1 MYIKGFD
8 KDLRCRGMQFE
19 VGKEY
24 STGAADA
31 DIKLCSN
38 TVFHFCDSLQKVNS
52 YYSVIPKEDNRFC
65 EIEVLGALVSDDTK
79 CGSNR
84 IRIVRE
90 ILGDEL
96 NIMRGL
102 TNGNAGI
109 FNGGNWNSGD
119 WNSGNRNSGDWNS
132 GNRNSG
138 DWNSGDWNSG
148 NCNSG
153 DRNSG
158 DCNSGNRNSGDWNSG
173 NRNSGD
179 RNSGNWNSG
188 DWNSGDWNSGN
199 CNSGDRNSGDRN
211 SGNWNS
217 GDCNSGNR
225 NSGNWNSGDWNS
237 GNCNSG
243 NCNSGNCNSGDWNS
257 GDWNSG
263 NWNSGFFCTNSPKL
277 RLFNKETD
285 FTMEEFMKTEWYA
298 VLTSGEFYLTKW
310 RAYTDEEKAQ
320 DERKRF
326 IVGELIT
333 IPYKEACAN
342 WWASLSDEDKAIIK
356 TIPNFDKE
364 IFKEITLID
373 V

>member
-24 STGAADA
+24 STGVADA
-31 DIKLCSN
+31 DISLCTN
-38 TVFHFCDSLQKVNS
+38 TVFHFCDSLQKVHTH
-52 YYSVIPKEDNRFC
+52 YSVIPEKDNRFC

-102 TNGNAGI
+102 TDGNTGV
-109 FNGGNWNSGD
+109 F
-119 WNSGNRNSGDWNS
+119 NSGN
-132 GNRNSG
+132 
-138 DWNSGDWNSG
+138 WNSG

-153 DRNSG
+153 D
-158 DCNSGNRNSGDWNSG
+158 CNSGNWNSG
-173 NRNSGD
+173 NWNSGIFNSGNWNSGNWNSGS

-188 DWNSGDWNSGN
+188 S
-199 CNSGDRNSGDRN
+199 RNI
-211 SGNWNS
+211 GNW
-217 GDCNSGNR
+217 

-237 GNCNSG
+237 GNF
-243 NCNSGNCNSGDWNS
+243 
-257 GDWNSG
+257 
-263 NWNSGFFCTNSPKL
+263 NSGFFCTNSPKL

-298 VLTSGEFYLTKW
+298 VLTSGEFNLTKW

-320 DERKRF
+320 DEQKRF
-326 IVGELIT
+326 IGGELIT

-342 WWASLSDEDKAIIK
+342 WWASLSEKDKAIIK
-356 TIPNFDKE
+356 TIPNFDAN
-364 IFKEITLID
+364 IFAEITGID
-373 V
+373 VTNI

>member
-24 STGAADA
+24 STGVADA
-31 DIKLCSN
+31 DISLCTN
-38 TVFHFCDSLQKVNS
+38 TVFHFCDSLRKVHTH
-52 YYSVIPKEDNRFC
+52 YSVIPEEDNRFC

-102 TNGNAGI
+102 TDGNTGV
-109 FNGGNWNSGD
+109 FNSGD
-119 WNSGNRNSGDWNS
+119 CNSGYINSGNRNSGNWNSGNRNSGDWNS

-138 DWNSGDWNSG
+138 DWNSGRGNSG
-148 NCNSG
+148 S
-153 DRNSG
+153 
-158 DCNSGNRNSGDWNSG
+158 
-173 NRNSGD
+173 
-179 RNSGNWNSG
+179 
-188 DWNSGDWNSGN
+188 
-199 CNSGDRNSGDRN
+199 
-211 SGNWNS
+211 
-217 GDCNSGNR
+217 R

-243 NCNSGNCNSGDWNS
+243 
-257 GDWNSG
+257 
-263 NWNSGFFCTNSPKL
+263 FFCTNSPKL
-277 RLFNKETD
+277 RLFNKETN

-320 DERKRF
+320 DERKRL
-326 IVGELIT
+326 IGGELIT

-342 WWASLSDEDKAIIK
+342 WWASLSEKDKAIIK
-356 TIPNFDKE
+356 TIPNFDAN
-364 IFKEITLID
+364 IFAEITGID
-373 V
+373 VTNI

>member
-31 DIKLCSN
+31 DISLCTN
-38 TVFHFCDSLQKVNS
+38 TVFHFCDSLKKVHTH
-52 YYSVIPKEDNRFC
+52 YSVIPEEDNRFC

-102 TNGNAGI
+102 TDGNTGV
-109 FNGGNWNSGD
+109 F
-119 WNSGNRNSGDWNS
+119 
-132 GNRNSG
+132 
-138 DWNSGDWNSG
+138 
-148 NCNSG
+148 
-153 DRNSG
+153 
-158 DCNSGNRNSGDWNSG
+158 
-173 NRNSGD
+173 
-179 RNSGNWNSG
+179 
-188 DWNSGDWNSGN
+188 
-199 CNSGDRNSGDRN
+199 N

-217 GDCNSGNR
+217 GDCNSGDWNSGYYNSGNRNSGNWNSGSRNSGDWNSGSRNSGDWNSGRGNSGSR

-237 GNCNSG
+237 GNC
-243 NCNSGNCNSGDWNS
+243 
-257 GDWNSG
+257 
-263 NWNSGFFCTNSPKL
+263 NSGFFCTNSPKL

-285 FTMEEFMKTEWYA
+285 FTMEEFIKTEWYA
-298 VLTSGEFYLTKW
+298 VLTSGEFNLTKW
-310 RAYTDEEKAQ
+310 RAYTNEEKAQ

-326 IVGELIT
+326 IGGELIA

-342 WWASLSDEDKAIIK
+342 WWASLSEKDKAIIK
-356 TIPNFDKE
+356 TIPNFDAN
-364 IFKEITLID
+364 IFAEITGID
-373 V
+373 VTNI

>member
-24 STGAADA
+24 STGVADA
-31 DIKLCSN
+31 DISLCTN
-38 TVFHFCDSLQKVNS
+38 TVFHFCDSLRKVHTH
-52 YYSVIPKEDNRFC
+52 YSVIPEEDNRFC

-102 TNGNAGI
+102 TDGNTGV
-109 FNGGNWNSGD
+109 FNSGDWNSGNCNSGD
-119 WNSGNRNSGDWNS
+119 CNSGNCNSGSRNSGNWNSGNRNSGDWNS

-138 DWNSGDWNSG
+138 DWNSGRGNSG
-148 NCNSG
+148 S
-153 DRNSG
+153 
-158 DCNSGNRNSGDWNSG
+158 
-173 NRNSGD
+173 
-179 RNSGNWNSG
+179 
-188 DWNSGDWNSGN
+188 
-199 CNSGDRNSGDRN
+199 
-211 SGNWNS
+211 
-217 GDCNSGNR
+217 R

-237 GNCNSG
+237 GNC
-243 NCNSGNCNSGDWNS
+243 
-257 GDWNSG
+257 
-263 NWNSGFFCTNSPKL
+263 NSGFFCTNSPKL

-298 VLTSGEFYLTKW
+298 VLTSGGFNLTKW

-326 IVGELIT
+326 IGGKLIT

-342 WWASLSDEDKAIIK
+342 WWASLSEKDKAIIK
-356 TIPNFDKE
+356 TIPNFDAN
-364 IFKEITLID
+364 IFAEITGID
-373 V
+373 VTNI

>member
-24 STGAADA
+24 STGVADA
-31 DIKLCSN
+31 DISLCTN
-38 TVFHFCDSLQKVNS
+38 TVFHFCDSLRKVHTH
-52 YYSVIPKEDNRFC
+52 YSIIPEEDNRFC

-102 TNGNAGI
+102 TDGNTGVFNSGNRNSGI
-109 FNGGNWNSGD
+109 FNSGDCNSGGR
-119 WNSGNRNSGDWNS
+119 NSGNRNSGIFNSGSRNSGDWNS
-132 GNRNSG
+132 GS
-138 DWNSGDWNSG
+138 
-148 NCNSG
+148 
-153 DRNSG
+153 
-158 DCNSGNRNSGDWNSG
+158 
-173 NRNSGD
+173 

-188 DWNSGDWNSGN
+188 RGNSGS
-199 CNSGDRNSGDRN
+199 
-211 SGNWNS
+211 
-217 GDCNSGNR
+217 R

-243 NCNSGNCNSGDWNS
+243 RGNSGSRNSGNWNS

-263 NWNSGFFCTNSPKL
+263 NCNSGFFCTNSPKL

-298 VLTSGEFYLTKW
+298 VLTSGEFNLTKW

-326 IVGELIT
+326 ISGELIT

-342 WWASLSDEDKAIIK
+342 WWASLSEKDKAIIK
-356 TIPNFDKE
+356 TIPNFDAN
-364 IFKEITLID
+364 IFAEITGID
-373 V
+373 VTNI

>member
-31 DIKLCSN
+31 DISLCTN
-38 TVFHFCDSLQKVNS
+38 TVFHFCDSLKKVHIH
-52 YYSVIPKEDNRFC
+52 YSVIPKENNRFC

-90 ILGDEL
+90 ISGDEL

-102 TNGNAGI
+102 TNGNTGI
-109 FNGGNWNSGD
+109 FNSGNWNSGYCNSGNWNSGYWNSGSRNSGNWNSGSHNSGD
-119 WNSGNRNSGDWNS
+119 WNSGSRNSGDWNS
-132 GNRNSG
+132 GRGNSG
-138 DWNSGDWNSG
+138 S
-148 NCNSG
+148 
-153 DRNSG
+153 
-158 DCNSGNRNSGDWNSG
+158 
-173 NRNSGD
+173 
-179 RNSGNWNSG
+179 
-188 DWNSGDWNSGN
+188 
-199 CNSGDRNSGDRN
+199 
-211 SGNWNS
+211 
-217 GDCNSGNR
+217 R

-237 GNCNSG
+237 GNC
-243 NCNSGNCNSGDWNS
+243 
-257 GDWNSG
+257 
-263 NWNSGFFCTNSPKL
+263 NSGFFCTNSPKL

-285 FTMEEFMKTEWYA
+285 FTMEEFIKTEWYA
-298 VLTSGEFYLTKW
+298 VLTSGEFNLTKW

-326 IVGELIT
+326 IGGELIT

-342 WWASLSDEDKAIIK
+342 WWASLSEKDKAIIK
-356 TIPNFDKE
+356 TIPNFDAN
-364 IFKEITLID
+364 IFAEITGID
-373 V
+373 VTNI

>member
-24 STGAADA
+24 STGVADA
-31 DIKLCSN
+31 DISLCTN
-38 TVFHFCDSLQKVNS
+38 TVFHFCDSLRKVHTH
-52 YYSVIPKEDNRFC
+52 YSVIPEEDNRFC

-109 FNGGNWNSGD
+109 FNSGNWNSGD
-119 WNSGNRNSGDWNS
+119 WNSGDCNSGYINSGNRNSGNWNSGNRNSGDWNS

-138 DWNSGDWNSG
+138 DWNSGRGNSG
-148 NCNSG
+148 S
-153 DRNSG
+153 
-158 DCNSGNRNSGDWNSG
+158 
-173 NRNSGD
+173 
-179 RNSGNWNSG
+179 
-188 DWNSGDWNSGN
+188 
-199 CNSGDRNSGDRN
+199 
-211 SGNWNS
+211 
-217 GDCNSGNR
+217 R

-237 GNCNSG
+237 GNC
-243 NCNSGNCNSGDWNS
+243 
-257 GDWNSG
+257 
-263 NWNSGFFCTNSPKL
+263 NSGFFCTNSPKL

-298 VLTSGEFYLTKW
+298 VLTSGKFNLTKW
-310 RAYTDEEKAQ
+310 RTYTDEEKAQ
-320 DERKRF
+320 DERKRR
-326 IVGELIT
+326 IGGELIT

-342 WWASLSDEDKAIIK
+342 WWASLSEKDKAIIK
-356 TIPNFDKE
+356 TIPNFDAN
-364 IFKEITLID
+364 IFAEITGID
-373 V
+373 VTNI

>member
-24 STGAADA
+24 STGAADT
-31 DIKLCSN
+31 DIKLCTN
-38 TVFHFCDSLQKVNS
+38 TVFHFCDSLKKVHTH
-52 YYSVIPKEDNRFC
+52 YSVIPEEDNRFC

-109 FNGGNWNSGD
+109 FN
-119 WNSGNRNSGDWNS
+119 
-132 GNRNSG
+132 SG

-148 NCNSG
+148 
-153 DRNSG
+153 
-158 DCNSGNRNSGDWNSG
+158 DCNSGYINSGNRNSGNWNSGSRNSGDWNSG
-173 NRNSGD
+173 SR
-179 RNSGNWNSG
+179 NSG
-188 DWNSGDWNSGN
+188 DWNSGRGNSG
-199 CNSGDRNSGDRN
+199 S
-211 SGNWNS
+211 
-217 GDCNSGNR
+217 R

-237 GNCNSG
+237 GNC
-243 NCNSGNCNSGDWNS
+243 
-257 GDWNSG
+257 
-263 NWNSGFFCTNSPKL
+263 NSGFFCTNSPKL

-298 VLTSGEFYLTKW
+298 VLTSGEFNLTKW
-310 RAYTDEEKAQ
+310 RTYTDEEKAQ
-320 DERKRF
+320 DERKRL
-326 IVGELIT
+326 IGGELIT

-342 WWASLSDEDKAIIK
+342 WWASLSEKDKAIIK
-356 TIPNFDKE
+356 TIPNFDAN
-364 IFKEITLID
+364 IFAEITGID
-373 V
+373 VTNI

>member
-8 KDLRCRGMQFE
+8 KNLRCRGMQFE

-24 STGAADA
+24 STGVADA
-31 DIKLCSN
+31 DISLCTN
-38 TVFHFCDSLQKVNS
+38 TVFHFCDSLKKVHTH
-52 YYSVIPKEDNRFC
+52 YSVIPEENNRFC

-102 TNGNAGI
+102 TDGNAGI
-109 FNGGNWNSGD
+109 FNSGNCNSGDCNSGDCNSGYWNSGNCNSGN

-132 GNRNSG
+132 GR
-138 DWNSGDWNSG
+138 
-148 NCNSG
+148 
-153 DRNSG
+153 
-158 DCNSGNRNSGDWNSG
+158 
-173 NRNSGD
+173 
-179 RNSGNWNSG
+179 RNSGNW
-188 DWNSGDWNSGN
+188 
-199 CNSGDRNSGDRN
+199 
-211 SGNWNS
+211 
-217 GDCNSGNR
+217 

-243 NCNSGNCNSGDWNS
+243 N
-257 GDWNSG
+257 WNSG

-298 VLTSGEFYLTKW
+298 VLTSGEFNLTKW
-310 RAYTDEEKAQ
+310 RVYTDEEKAQ
-320 DERKRF
+320 DEQKRF
-326 IVGELIT
+326 IGGELIT

-342 WWASLSDEDKAIIK
+342 WWASLSEKDKAIIK
-356 TIPNFDKE
+356 TIPNFDAN
-364 IFKEITLID
+364 IFAEITGID
-373 V
+373 VTNI

>member
-24 STGAADA
+24 STGVADA
-31 DIKLCSN
+31 DISLCTN
-38 TVFHFCDSLQKVNS
+38 TVFHFCDSLRKVHTH
-52 YYSVIPKEDNRFC
+52 YSVIPEEDNRFC

-109 FNGGNWNSGD
+109 FNSGNYNSGDWNSGD
-119 WNSGNRNSGDWNS
+119 CNSGYINSGNRNSGNWNSGNRNSGDWNS

-138 DWNSGDWNSG
+138 DWNSGRGNSG
-148 NCNSG
+148 S
-153 DRNSG
+153 
-158 DCNSGNRNSGDWNSG
+158 
-173 NRNSGD
+173 
-179 RNSGNWNSG
+179 
-188 DWNSGDWNSGN
+188 
-199 CNSGDRNSGDRN
+199 
-211 SGNWNS
+211 
-217 GDCNSGNR
+217 R

-237 GNCNSG
+237 GNC
-243 NCNSGNCNSGDWNS
+243 
-257 GDWNSG
+257 
-263 NWNSGFFCTNSPKL
+263 NSGFFCTNSPKL

-298 VLTSGEFYLTKW
+298 VLTSGEFNLTKW

-326 IVGELIT
+326 IRGELIT

-342 WWASLSDEDKAIIK
+342 WWASLSEKDKAIIK
-356 TIPNFDKE
+356 TIPNFDAN
-364 IFKEITLID
+364 IFAEITGID
-373 V
+373 VTNI

>member
-24 STGAADA
+24 SIGVADA
-31 DIKLCSN
+31 DISLCTN
-38 TVFHFCDSLQKVNS
+38 TVFHFCDSLKKVHT
-52 YYSVIPKEDNRFC
+52 YYSVKPEEDNRFC

-119 WNSGNRNSGDWNS
+119 WNNGNRNSGDWNSGNCNSGNCNS

-153 DRNSG
+153 
-158 DCNSGNRNSGDWNSG
+158 
-173 NRNSGD
+173 
-179 RNSGNWNSG
+179 NWNSG
-188 DWNSGDWNSGN
+188 DWNSCNHSSGCFNVKSNKIYFFDKPSNWTYQDWS
-199 CNSGDRNSGDRN
+199 SSVAKRTM
-211 SGNWNS
+211 
-217 GDCNSGNR
+217 DCVPSNLV
-225 NSGNWNSGDWNS
+225 WV
-237 GNCNSG
+237 
-243 NCNSGNCNSGDWNS
+243 
-257 GDWNSG
+257 
-263 NWNSGFFCTNSPKL
+263 
-277 RLFNKETD
+277 
-285 FTMEEFMKTEWYA
+285 EFARM
-298 VLTSGEFYLTKW
+298 
-310 RAYTDEEKAQ
+310 TDEEKESYPAAKATGGYLRKIPN
-320 DERKRF
+320 DELAAIRN
-326 IVGELIT
+326 E
-333 IPYKEACAN
+333 
-342 WWASLSDEDKAIIK
+342 WWAGLSPSEKDEILKL
-356 TIPNFDKE
+356 PNFDAE
-364 IFKEITLID
+364 IFKKITMID
-373 V
+373 VKNG

>member
-24 STGAADA
+24 STGVADA
-31 DIKLCSN
+31 DISLCTN
-38 TVFHFCDSLQKVNS
+38 TVFHFCDSLRKVHTH
-52 YYSVIPKEDNRFC
+52 YSIIPEEDNRFC

-102 TNGNAGI
+102 TDGNTGVFNSGNRNSGI
-109 FNGGNWNSGD
+109 FNSGDCNSGGR
-119 WNSGNRNSGDWNS
+119 NSGNRNSGIFNSGSRNSGDWNS
-132 GNRNSG
+132 GS
-138 DWNSGDWNSG
+138 
-148 NCNSG
+148 
-153 DRNSG
+153 
-158 DCNSGNRNSGDWNSG
+158 
-173 NRNSGD
+173 

-188 DWNSGDWNSGN
+188 RGNSGS
-199 CNSGDRNSGDRN
+199 
-211 SGNWNS
+211 
-217 GDCNSGNR
+217 R

-237 GNCNSG
+237 GNC
-243 NCNSGNCNSGDWNS
+243 
-257 GDWNSG
+257 
-263 NWNSGFFCTNSPKL
+263 NSGFFCTNSPKL

-298 VLTSGEFYLTKW
+298 VLTSGEFNLTKW

-326 IVGELIT
+326 ISGELIT

-342 WWASLSDEDKAIIK
+342 WWASLSEKDKAIIK
-356 TIPNFDKE
+356 TIPNFDAN
-364 IFKEITLID
+364 IFAEITGID
-373 V
+373 VTNI

>member
-24 STGAADA
+24 STGVADA
-31 DIKLCSN
+31 DISLCTN
-38 TVFHFCDSLQKVNS
+38 TVFHFCDSLRKVHTH
-52 YYSVIPKEDNRFC
+52 YSVIPEEDNRFC

-102 TNGNAGI
+102 TDGNTGV
-109 FNGGNWNSGD
+109 FNSG
-119 WNSGNRNSGDWNS
+119 SRNSGS
-132 GNRNSG
+132 R
-138 DWNSGDWNSG
+138 NSGDWNSG

-153 DRNSG
+153 SRNSG
-158 DCNSGNRNSGDWNSG
+158 DWNSGSRNSGSRNSGDWNSG
-173 NRNSGD
+173 N
-179 RNSGNWNSG
+179 WNSG
-188 DWNSGDWNSGN
+188 S
-199 CNSGDRNSGDRN
+199 
-211 SGNWNS
+211 
-217 GDCNSGNR
+217 R

-237 GNCNSG
+237 GNC
-243 NCNSGNCNSGDWNS
+243 
-257 GDWNSG
+257 
-263 NWNSGFFCTNSPKL
+263 NSGFFCTNSPKL

-298 VLTSGEFYLTKW
+298 VLTSGEFNLTKW

-326 IVGELIT
+326 ISGELIT
-333 IPYKEACAN
+333 IPYKEACAS
-342 WWASLSDEDKAIIK
+342 WWASLSEKDKAIIK
-356 TIPNFDKE
+356 TIPNFDAN
-364 IFKEITLID
+364 IFAEITGID
-373 V
+373 VTNI

>member
-24 STGAADA
+24 STGVADA
-31 DIKLCSN
+31 DISLCTN
-38 TVFHFCDSLQKVNS
+38 TVFHFCDSLKKVHTH
-52 YYSVIPKEDNRFC
+52 YSVTPEADNRFC

-102 TNGNAGI
+102 TDGNTGV
-109 FNGGNWNSGD
+109 FNSG
-119 WNSGNRNSGDWNS
+119 S
-132 GNRNSG
+132 
-138 DWNSGDWNSG
+138 
-148 NCNSG
+148 
-153 DRNSG
+153 
-158 DCNSGNRNSGDWNSG
+158 
-173 NRNSGD
+173 
-179 RNSGNWNSG
+179 
-188 DWNSGDWNSGN
+188 
-199 CNSGDRNSGDRN
+199 
-211 SGNWNS
+211 
-217 GDCNSGNR
+217 R

-243 NCNSGNCNSGDWNS
+243 
-257 GDWNSG
+257 
-263 NWNSGFFCTNSPKL
+263 FFCTNSPKL
-277 RLFNKETD
+277 RLFNKETN

-298 VLTSGEFYLTKW
+298 VLTSGKFNLTKW

-326 IVGELIT
+326 IGGELIT

-342 WWASLSDEDKAIIK
+342 WWVSLSEKDKAIIK
-356 TIPNFDKE
+356 TIPNFDAN
-364 IFKEITLID
+364 IFAEITGID
-373 V
+373 VTNI

>member
-24 STGAADA
+24 STGVADA
-31 DIKLCSN
+31 DISLCTN
-38 TVFHFCDSLQKVNS
+38 TVFHFCDSLQKVHTH
-52 YYSVIPKEDNRFC
+52 YSVMPEEDNRFC

-102 TNGNAGI
+102 TDGNTGV
-109 FNGGNWNSGD
+109 FNSGNWNSGIFNSGD
-119 WNSGNRNSGDWNS
+119 CNSGIFNSGDRNSGNWNSGSRNNGNWNSGSRNSGDWNS
-132 GNRNSG
+132 GRGNSGSHNSG

-148 NCNSG
+148 NC
-153 DRNSG
+153 
-158 DCNSGNRNSGDWNSG
+158 
-173 NRNSGD
+173 
-179 RNSGNWNSG
+179 
-188 DWNSGDWNSGN
+188 
-199 CNSGDRNSGDRN
+199 
-211 SGNWNS
+211 
-217 GDCNSGNR
+217 
-225 NSGNWNSGDWNS
+225 
-237 GNCNSG
+237 
-243 NCNSGNCNSGDWNS
+243 
-257 GDWNSG
+257 
-263 NWNSGFFCTNSPKL
+263 NSGFFCTNSPKL

-285 FTMEEFMKTEWYA
+285 FTMEEFIKTEWYA
-298 VLTSGEFYLTKW
+298 VLTSDEFNLTKW

-326 IVGELIT
+326 IGGELIT

-342 WWASLSDEDKAIIK
+342 WWASLSEKDKAIIK
-356 TIPNFDKE
+356 TIPNFDAN
-364 IFKEITLID
+364 IFAEITGID
-373 V
+373 VTNI

>member
-31 DIKLCSN
+31 EISLCTN
-38 TVFHFCDSLQKVNS
+38 TVFHFCNSLEKVHI
-52 YYSVIPKEDNRFC
+52 YYSVMPKENNRFC

-90 ILGDEL
+90 ISGDEL
-96 NIMRGL
+96 NIMLGL
-102 TNGNAGI
+102 TDGNTGV
-109 FNGGNWNSGD
+109 FNSG
-119 WNSGNRNSGDWNS
+119 SRNSGDWNS
-132 GNRNSG
+132 GN
-138 DWNSGDWNSG
+138 WNSGS
-148 NCNSG
+148 
-153 DRNSG
+153 
-158 DCNSGNRNSGDWNSG
+158 RNSGDWNSG
-173 NRNSGD
+173 NWNSGS
-179 RNSGNWNSG
+179 RNSG
-188 DWNSGDWNSGN
+188 DWNSGSRNSGDWNSGRG
-199 CNSGDRNSGDRN
+199 NSGS
-211 SGNWNS
+211 
-217 GDCNSGNR
+217 R

-237 GNCNSG
+237 GNC
-243 NCNSGNCNSGDWNS
+243 
-257 GDWNSG
+257 
-263 NWNSGFFCTNSPKL
+263 NSGFFCTNSPKL

-298 VLTSGEFYLTKW
+298 VLTSGEFNLTKW

-326 IVGELIT
+326 IGGELIT

-342 WWASLSDEDKAIIK
+342 WWASLSEKDKAIIK
-356 TIPNFDKE
+356 TIPNFDAN
-364 IFKEITLID
+364 IFAEITGID
-373 V
+373 VTNI

>member
-24 STGAADA
+24 STGVADA
-31 DIKLCSN
+31 DISLCTN
-38 TVFHFCDSLQKVNS
+38 TVFHFCDSLQKVHTH
-52 YYSVIPKEDNRFC
+52 YSVMPEEDNRFC

-102 TNGNAGI
+102 TDGNTGV
-109 FNGGNWNSGD
+109 FNSG
-119 WNSGNRNSGDWNS
+119 SRNSGDWNS
-132 GNRNSG
+132 GDCNSGYFNSGSRNSGDWNSGRGNSGSHNSG

-148 NCNSG
+148 NC
-153 DRNSG
+153 
-158 DCNSGNRNSGDWNSG
+158 
-173 NRNSGD
+173 
-179 RNSGNWNSG
+179 
-188 DWNSGDWNSGN
+188 
-199 CNSGDRNSGDRN
+199 
-211 SGNWNS
+211 
-217 GDCNSGNR
+217 
-225 NSGNWNSGDWNS
+225 
-237 GNCNSG
+237 
-243 NCNSGNCNSGDWNS
+243 
-257 GDWNSG
+257 
-263 NWNSGFFCTNSPKL
+263 NSGFFCTNSPKL

-298 VLTSGEFYLTKW
+298 VLTSGEFNLTKW

-326 IVGELIT
+326 IGGELIT

-342 WWASLSDEDKAIIK
+342 WWASLSEKDKAIIK
-356 TIPNFDKE
+356 TIPNFDAN
-364 IFKEITLID
+364 IFAEITGID
-373 V
+373 VINI

>member
-24 STGAADA
+24 STGVADA
-31 DIKLCSN
+31 DISLCTN
-38 TVFHFCDSLQKVNS
+38 TVFHFCDSLKKVHT
-52 YYSVIPKEDNRFC
+52 YYSVIPKENNRFC
-65 EIEVLGALVSDDTK
+65 EIEVLGALVSNDTK

-109 FNGGNWNSGD
+109 FN
-119 WNSGNRNSGDWNS
+119 SGNRNSGIF
-132 GNRNSG
+132 
-138 DWNSGDWNSG
+138 
-148 NCNSG
+148 
-153 DRNSG
+153 
-158 DCNSGNRNSGDWNSG
+158 
-173 NRNSGD
+173 NSGD

-188 DWNSGDWNSGN
+188 SRNSGDWNSG
-199 CNSGDRNSGDRN
+199 SR
-211 SGNWNS
+211 
-217 GDCNSGNR
+217 
-225 NSGNWNSGDWNS
+225 NSGDWNS
-237 GNCNSG
+237 GRGNSG
-243 NCNSGNCNSGDWNS
+243 SR
-257 GDWNSG
+257 NSG

-298 VLTSGEFYLTKW
+298 VLTSGEFNLTKW

-326 IVGELIT
+326 ISGELIT

-342 WWASLSDEDKAIIK
+342 WWASLSEKDKAIIK
-356 TIPNFDKE
+356 TIPNFDAN
-364 IFKEITLID
+364 IFAEITGID
-373 V
+373 VTNI

>member
-24 STGAADA
+24 STGVADA
-31 DIKLCSN
+31 DISLCTN
-38 TVFHFCDSLQKVNS
+38 TVFHFCDSLRKVHTH
-52 YYSVIPKEDNRFC
+52 YSVIPEEDNRFC

-109 FNGGNWNSGD
+109 FNSGDWNSGNFNSGD
-119 WNSGNRNSGDWNS
+119 CNSGYINSGNRNSGNFNSGNRNSGDWNS
-132 GNRNSG
+132 SSRNSG
-138 DWNSGDWNSG
+138 DWNSGR
-148 NCNSG
+148 CNSG
-153 DRNSG
+153 SH
-158 DCNSGNRNSGDWNSG
+158 
-173 NRNSGD
+173 
-179 RNSGNWNSG
+179 
-188 DWNSGDWNSGN
+188 
-199 CNSGDRNSGDRN
+199 
-211 SGNWNS
+211 
-217 GDCNSGNR
+217 

-237 GNCNSG
+237 GNY
-243 NCNSGNCNSGDWNS
+243 
-257 GDWNSG
+257 
-263 NWNSGFFCTNSPKL
+263 NSGFFCTNSPKL

-298 VLTSGEFYLTKW
+298 VLTSGEFNLTKW

-320 DERKRF
+320 DERKRL
-326 IVGELIT
+326 IGGELIT

-342 WWASLSDEDKAIIK
+342 WWASLSEKDKAIIK
-356 TIPNFDKE
+356 TIPNFDAN
-364 IFKEITLID
+364 IFAEITGID
-373 V
+373 ITNI

>member
-24 STGAADA
+24 STGVADA
-31 DIKLCSN
+31 DISLCTN
-38 TVFHFCDSLQKVNS
+38 TVFHFCDSLRKVHIH
-52 YYSVIPKEDNRFC
+52 YSVIPEEDNRFC

-102 TNGNAGI
+102 TDGNTGI
-109 FNGGNWNSGD
+109 FNI
-119 WNSGNRNSGDWNS
+119 GNRNSGIF
-132 GNRNSG
+132 
-138 DWNSGDWNSG
+138 
-148 NCNSG
+148 
-153 DRNSG
+153 NSG
-158 DCNSGNRNSGDWNSG
+158 DCNSGDC
-173 NRNSGD
+173 NSGD

-188 DWNSGDWNSGN
+188 SRNSGDWNSG
-199 CNSGDRNSGDRN
+199 SRNSGD
-211 SGNWNS
+211 WNS
-217 GDCNSGNR
+217 GRGNSGSR

-237 GNCNSG
+237 GNC
-243 NCNSGNCNSGDWNS
+243 
-257 GDWNSG
+257 
-263 NWNSGFFCTNSPKL
+263 NSGFFCTNSPKL

-285 FTMEEFMKTEWYA
+285 FTMEEFIKTEWYA
-298 VLTSGEFYLTKW
+298 VLTSGKFNLTKW

-326 IVGELIT
+326 IGGELIT

-342 WWASLSDEDKAIIK
+342 WWASLSEKDKAIIK
-356 TIPNFDKE
+356 TIPNFDAN
-364 IFKEITLID
+364 IFAEITGID
-373 V
+373 VTNI

>member
-24 STGAADA
+24 STGVADA
-31 DIKLCSN
+31 DISLCTN
-38 TVFHFCDSLQKVNS
+38 TVFHFCDSLRKVHTH
-52 YYSVIPKEDNRFC
+52 YSIIPEEDNRFC

-102 TNGNAGI
+102 TDGNTGV
-109 FNGGNWNSGD
+109 FNSGNWNSGIF
-119 WNSGNRNSGDWNS
+119 NSGDYNSGGRNSGSRNSGDWNS
-132 GNRNSG
+132 GRGNSG
-138 DWNSGDWNSG
+138 S
-148 NCNSG
+148 
-153 DRNSG
+153 
-158 DCNSGNRNSGDWNSG
+158 
-173 NRNSGD
+173 

-188 DWNSGDWNSGN
+188 DWNSGD
-199 CNSGDRNSGDRN
+199 
-211 SGNWNS
+211 
-217 GDCNSGNR
+217 
-225 NSGNWNSGDWNS
+225 
-237 GNCNSG
+237 
-243 NCNSGNCNSGDWNS
+243 
-257 GDWNSG
+257 
-263 NWNSGFFCTNSPKL
+263 WNSGFFCTNSPKL

-298 VLTSGEFYLTKW
+298 VLTSGEFNLTKW

-326 IVGELIT
+326 ISGELIT
-333 IPYKEACAN
+333 IPYKEACAS
-342 WWASLSDEDKAIIK
+342 WWASLSEKDKAIIK
-356 TIPNFDKE
+356 TIPNFDAN
-364 IFKEITLID
+364 IFAEITGID
-373 V
+373 VTNI

>member
-8 KDLRCRGMQFE
+8 KDLCCRGMQFE

-24 STGAADA
+24 STGVADA
-31 DIKLCSN
+31 DISLCTN
-38 TVFHFCDSLQKVNS
+38 TVFHFCDSLKKVHTH
-52 YYSVIPKEDNRFC
+52 YSVMPKENNRFC

-90 ILGDEL
+90 ISGDEL
-96 NIMRGL
+96 NIMLGL
-102 TNGNAGI
+102 TDGNTGV
-109 FNGGNWNSGD
+109 FNSGNRNSGN

-132 GNRNSG
+132 GSRNSG
-138 DWNSGDWNSG
+138 DWNSGS
-148 NCNSG
+148 
-153 DRNSG
+153 
-158 DCNSGNRNSGDWNSG
+158 RNSGDWNSG
-173 NRNSGD
+173 RGNSG
-179 RNSGNWNSG
+179 S
-188 DWNSGDWNSGN
+188 
-199 CNSGDRNSGDRN
+199 
-211 SGNWNS
+211 
-217 GDCNSGNR
+217 R

-243 NCNSGNCNSGDWNS
+243 
-257 GDWNSG
+257 
-263 NWNSGFFCTNSPKL
+263 FFCTNSSKL

-298 VLTSGEFYLTKW
+298 VLTSGEFNLTKW

-326 IVGELIT
+326 IGGELIT

-342 WWASLSDEDKAIIK
+342 WWASLSEKDKAIIK
-356 TIPNFDKE
+356 TIPNFDAN
-364 IFKEITLID
+364 IFAEITGID
-373 V
+373 VTNI

>member
-24 STGAADA
+24 STGVADA
-31 DIKLCSN
+31 DISLCTN
-38 TVFHFCDSLQKVNS
+38 TVFHFCDSLQKVHTH
-52 YYSVIPKEDNRFC
+52 YSVMPEEDNRFC

-102 TNGNAGI
+102 TDGNTGV
-109 FNGGNWNSGD
+109 FNSGNWNSGIFNSGD
-119 WNSGNRNSGDWNS
+119 CNSGIFNSGIFNSGNWNSGSRNNGNWNSGSRNSGDWNS
-132 GNRNSG
+132 GRGNSGSHNSG

-148 NCNSG
+148 NC
-153 DRNSG
+153 
-158 DCNSGNRNSGDWNSG
+158 
-173 NRNSGD
+173 
-179 RNSGNWNSG
+179 
-188 DWNSGDWNSGN
+188 
-199 CNSGDRNSGDRN
+199 
-211 SGNWNS
+211 
-217 GDCNSGNR
+217 
-225 NSGNWNSGDWNS
+225 
-237 GNCNSG
+237 
-243 NCNSGNCNSGDWNS
+243 
-257 GDWNSG
+257 
-263 NWNSGFFCTNSPKL
+263 NSGFFCTNSPKL

-285 FTMEEFMKTEWYA
+285 FTMEEFIKTEWYA
-298 VLTSGEFYLTKW
+298 VLTSGEFNLTKW

-326 IVGELIT
+326 IGGELIT

-342 WWASLSDEDKAIIK
+342 WWASLSEKDKAIIK
-356 TIPNFDKE
+356 TIPNFDAN
-364 IFKEITLID
+364 IFAEITGID
-373 V
+373 VTNI